1 MFRQFKDFR
10 SKEFLMSKV
19 TVLSNPA
26 ATVPS
31 QAAARLSLAATAI
44 FVALL
49 AALHVIKPELDPS
62 WHFISEYAI
71 GEYSWVMMLAF
82 FCLALSCVSLF
93 IAIKSQVPTLA
104 GKIGLLLLLITAVGM
119 TVAGIFPTDPIT
131 TGREAMTRTG
141 QLHEL
146 GALLDLMPFAAPLI
160 SWSLARHNPVWRP
173 ARRALAWTAWL
184 PLLGLVVFMGS
195 TMLMLPADGQFGPEV
210 LVGWPNRLLILT
222 YCIWLAAIAWQ
233 ANNLH
238 R

>member
-1 MFRQFKDFR
+1 MT
-10 SKEFLMSKV
+10 KV

-26 ATVPS
+26 TAVSS
-31 QAAARLSLAATAI
+31 QVAARISLAATAI
-44 FVALL
+44 FVILL
-49 AALHVIKPELDPS
+49 STLHVIKPDLDPS

-71 GEYSWVMMLAF
+71 GAYGWLIMLAF
-82 FCLALSCVSLF
+82 FCLALSCASLF

-104 GKIGLLLLLITAVGM
+104 GKIGLVLLLITAVGM
-119 TVAGIFPTDPIT
+119 TIAGLFPTDPIT

-160 SWSLARHNPVWRP
+160 SWSLARHNPAWKS

-210 LVGWPNRLLILT
+210 LVGWPNRFLILT
-222 YCIWLAAIAWQ
+222 YCTWLAAIAWQ

>member
-1 MFRQFKDFR
+1 MT
-10 SKEFLMSKV
+10 KV

-26 ATVPS
+26 TAVSS
-31 QAAARLSLAATAI
+31 QVAARISLAATAI
-44 FVALL
+44 FVILL
-49 AALHVIKPELDPS
+49 ATLHVIKPDLDPS

-71 GEYSWVMMLAF
+71 GAYGWLMMLAF
-82 FCLALSCVSLF
+82 FCLALSCASLF

-104 GKIGLLLLLITAVGM
+104 GKIGLVLLLITAVGM
-119 TVAGIFPTDPIT
+119 TIAGLFPTDPIT

-160 SWSLARHNPVWRP
+160 SWSLARHNPAWKS

-195 TMLMLPADGQFGPEV
+195 TMLMLPAYGQFGPEV
-210 LVGWPNRLLILT
+210 LVGWPNRFLILT
-222 YCIWLAAIAWQ
+222 YCTWLAAIAWQ

>member
-1 MFRQFKDFR
+1 MT
-10 SKEFLMSKV
+10 KV
-19 TVLSNPA
+19 SVLSNPA
-26 ATVPS
+26 AKVSS
-31 QAAARLSLAATAI
+31 QAAARVSLAATAI

-49 AALHVIKPELDPS
+49 ATLHIIKPELDPS

-71 GEYSWVMMLAF
+71 GPYGWLMMLTF
-82 FCLALSCVSLF
+82 FCLALSCASLF

-104 GKIGLLLLLITAVGM
+104 GKIGLALLLITAIGM
-119 TVAGIFPTDPIT
+119 IIAGIFPTDPIT
-131 TGREAMTRTG
+131 TDREAMTRTG

-146 GALLDLMPFAAPLI
+146 GAFLDLLPFAALLI
-160 SWSLARHNPVWRP
+160 SWSLAQHSPAWRP
-173 ARRALAWTAWL
+173 ARRVLAWTAWL
-184 PLLGLVVFMGS
+184 PLLGLVIFMGS
-195 TMLMLPADGQFGPEV
+195 TMLMLPADGRFGPEV